1 MRIYLSG
8 AIEYA
13 PDHGRHWRS
22 AITPFLVAQ
31 GHDVYD
37 PARDEK
43 KNLEETEIKHF
54 REWKRTDLERFQTTI
69 RKIIA
74 YDLDRIEAQTD
85 AIICHWDEYCSQGAG
100 TQAEL
105 TLAHRLGL
113 PVYLVAAMPVE
124 KICGWILGCS
134 SRIFRNVEELQ
145 AHFEE
150 SFAKQEVR
158 SE

>member
-8 AIEYA
+8 AIEYS
-13 PDHGRHWRS
+13 PDYGRHWRS
-22 AITPFLVAQ
+22 QITPFLRAQ
-31 GHDVYD
+31 GHEVYD

-43 KNLEETEIKHF
+43 KNLEEVEVKHF
-54 REWKRTDLERFQTTI
+54 REWKHTDLERFQATI

-74 YDLDRIEAQTD
+74 YDLDRIERETD
-85 AIICHWDEYCSQGAG
+85 AIVCYWDEHCSRGAG
-100 TQAEL
+100 TQGEL
-105 TLAHRLGL
+105 TVAHRLGM

-124 KICGWILGCS
+124 KISGWILGCS
-134 SRIFRNVEELQ
+134 TRIFRSMEELQ
-145 AHFEE
+145 AHFED